1 MATNNYSN
9 RQFSNSK
16 NEDNPNSS
24 SKKSGAMDN
33 QSLIEMCS
41 KKLDQDP
48 YHRKA
53 LLLRASSLIKKNDLE
68 KALEDTKKLVF
79 IDKENST
86 AFYLMGCIYE
96 KLNMPE
102 KAIDSY
108 NQAVEIDPNNVNAL
122 LSRGACYNKLG
133 NYQKAIDDY
142 SIALEKDSLRT
153 DKKTLMRNIDR
164 VLGLKKENQ
173 ADKSVLGN
181 NQTNV
186 NTTNNLSNILDNY
199 PVSNSMLLHKSG
211 INDLEGNELFDLN
224 MNKINNYIYNQ
235 VNVPFNYKAILNNNQ
250 SPTQDLNNNA
260 DGFKQFQ
267 KNYNFNVKGGNL
279 GNFHSPEKEKN
290 DHQFNY
296 GINATPEVYGNSNN
310 NSSKFHSSNSQMN
323 KYNFDNPL
331 FLVQNNNESTGN
343 MQKYALQPKSK
354 PR

>member
-1 MATNNYSN
+1 
-9 RQFSNSK
+9 
-16 NEDNPNSS
+16 
-24 SKKSGAMDN
+24 MDN

-164 VLGLKKENQ
+164 VLGCLLYTSPSPR
-173 ADKSVLGN
+173 DGL
-181 NQTNV
+181 
-186 NTTNNLSNILDNY
+186 LSRM
-199 PVSNSMLLHKSG
+199 P
-211 INDLEGNELFDLN
+211 
-224 MNKINNYIYNQ
+224 
-235 VNVPFNYKAILNNNQ
+235 
-250 SPTQDLNNNA
+250 
-260 DGFKQFQ
+260 
-267 KNYNFNVKGGNL
+267 
-279 GNFHSPEKEKN
+279 
-290 DHQFNY
+290 
-296 GINATPEVYGNSNN
+296 
-310 NSSKFHSSNSQMN
+310 SS
-323 KYNFDNPL
+323 
-331 FLVQNNNESTGN
+331 
-343 MQKYALQPKSK
+343 A
-354 PR
+354 